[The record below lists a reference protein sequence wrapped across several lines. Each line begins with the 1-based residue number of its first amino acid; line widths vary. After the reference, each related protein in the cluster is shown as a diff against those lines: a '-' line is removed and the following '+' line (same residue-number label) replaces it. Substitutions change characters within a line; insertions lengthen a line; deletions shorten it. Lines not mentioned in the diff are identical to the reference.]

1 MLTRLGSFIVRRRKA
16 VVAGTAVFFVVAIV
30 LGGGVA
36 SKLISGGFE
45 DPDSESSRAADAIA
59 ERFGNQQPELLLLVR
74 AKSGDVDD
82 PEAAAAGRALTEEL
96 AREPEV
102 EQAASYWT
110 LNAPPLK
117 GTSGEQAIVLAFLRG
132 GEQEE
137 LDAAKELSPAFTRDT
152 DVLHVEVGGYAEV
165 FRQANEQI
173 SSDLVRAELIAFPI
187 TLLLLVFVFRSVV
200 AAALPLLVG
209 GVAIVGTFLVLAA
222 LASLTDVSVFALN
235 LTTGMGLGLAI
246 DYSLFIVSRYREELD
261 NGRDPHAATVRT
273 VQTAG
278 KTVAF
283 SALTVCVSL
292 AAMLV
297 FPLTFFRSFAY
308 AGMGVSL
315 IAGAAAVIF
324 LPALLAIIGPRVDS
338 LRVLR
343 RHEPKPTD
351 EGMWHRIATVVMRRP
366 IPIATAVVAVL
377 LLLGLPFLRIEF
389 GLPDDRVLPEHLSSR
404 QVHDEIRA
412 DFDSQEQGTIQVVAT
427 DTGGADDRDAA
438 IDAYAVRLSRL
449 DGVARVDA
457 LTGSY
462 LDGTPV
468 DVPDTVTARFED
480 PDATWLSVVPAV
492 EPFSPEGEAVA
503 EAVRDTDAPFP
514 VLVGGQ
520 PAELVDAKASLFDR
534 LPLAFGWIA
543 VATFVL
549 LFLMFGSIVVPLKAL
564 VLNILSLTA
573 TFGALVWVFQDG
585 HLSGVLDFTPTG
597 TIVGVDTRPPL
608 LRRVRVVDGLR
619 GVPPVAHQG
628 GARPHRRQHAGGRD
642 RAREDRAHRHRRR
655 GADQRRVHRLR
666 DVRGDVHQDLRRRA
680 RAGGAHG
687 RVRDPG
693 DARPRVHADR
703 GRAQL
708 VGAAVPAPA
717 PRPHRHQR
725 DGGGGG
731 RG

>member
-45 DPDSESSRAADAIA
+45 DPGSESSRAADAIA

-82 PEAAAAGRALTEEL
+82 PAAAAAGRALTEEL
-96 AREPEV
+96 ASEPEV

-137 LDAAKELSPAFTRDT
+137 LDAAKELSPAYTRDT

-187 TLLLLVFVFRSVV
+187 TLLLLVFVFRSVI

-235 LTTGMGLGLAI
+235 LTTGLGLGLAI
-246 DYSLFIVSRYREELD
+246 DYSLFIVSRYREELA

-412 DFDSQEQGTIQVVAT
+412 DFDSQEQGTIQVVAI
-427 DTGGADDRDAA
+427 DTG
-438 IDAYAVRLSRL
+438 AVRRS
-449 DGVARVDA
+449 
-457 LTGSY
+457 
-462 LDGTPV
+462 
-468 DVPDTVTARFED
+468 
-480 PDATWLSVVPAV
+480 
-492 EPFSPEGEAVA
+492 
-503 EAVRDTDAPFP
+503 
-514 VLVGGQ
+514 
-520 PAELVDAKASLFDR
+520 
-534 LPLAFGWIA
+534 
-543 VATFVL
+543 
-549 LFLMFGSIVVPLKAL
+549 
-564 VLNILSLTA
+564 
-573 TFGALVWVFQDG
+573 
-585 HLSGVLDFTPTG
+585 
-597 TIVGVDTRPPL
+597 
-608 LRRVRVVDGLR
+608 
-619 GVPPVAHQG
+619 
-628 GARPHRRQHAGGRD
+628 
-642 RAREDRAHRHRRR
+642 
-655 GADQRRVHRLR
+655 
-666 DVRGDVHQDLRRRA
+666 
-680 RAGGAHG
+680 
-687 RVRDPG
+687 
-693 DARPRVHADR
+693 
-703 GRAQL
+703 
-708 VGAAVPAPA
+708 
-717 PRPHRHQR
+717 
-725 DGGGGG
+725 
-731 RG
+731 